1 MVKKKFWQ
9 ERGNGQFLGWG
20 EMMVSMTPRFGL
32 SGFYMYCQ
40 WAAKNIDRDG
50 TKLHGSSAIGEW
62 SCLPSRP
69 AFDQS
74 AP

>member
-1 MVKKKFWQ
+1 MT
-9 ERGNGQFLGWG
+9 
-20 EMMVSMTPRFGL
+20 MVSMTPRSGL